1 MGYTDKK
8 TRIVRDLEGDIF
20 DSNHVS
26 RRFFR
31 AWLDGSYLGE
41 DHYRANRA
49 YLRGQLM
56 EHGLGIKLE
65 TAIRGWVIHEYA
77 RFTAHDADCSVGY
90 AKTIVAQHIR
100 SLPNPL
106 GADLLATYTDLLIS
120 DALDL
125 IDDEI
130 KEHLKGVAA

>member
-1 MGYTDKK
+1 MENTDKK
-8 TRIVRDLEGDIF
+8 TRIIQGLQGGILNPD
-20 DSNHVS
+20 HVS

-31 AWLDGSYLGE
+31 CWLDGSYLGE

-56 EHGLGIKLE
+56 EHGVGIKLE

-77 RFTAHDADCSVGY
+77 RFTAYDAYCSVGY

-130 KEHLKGVAA
+130 KEHLKEVA